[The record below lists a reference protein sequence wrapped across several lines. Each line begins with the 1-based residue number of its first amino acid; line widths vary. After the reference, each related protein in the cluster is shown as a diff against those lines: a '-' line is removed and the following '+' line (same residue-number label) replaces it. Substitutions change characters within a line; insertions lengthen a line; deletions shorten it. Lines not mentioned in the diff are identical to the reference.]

1 MSQQEQGEP
10 TRSMPAFE
18 QADSSA
24 PMTARSEAQRPGRT
38 EVPDGGAL
46 LTVIGD
52 DLEADYFI
60 LTGEEALIGRS
71 PDASVLLDDVT
82 VSRQHAKITKES
94 NGWVINDLR
103 SLNGTYLNRERVEKG
118 RLSDGDELQVGK
130 FRFVFV
136 LPEVTNG

>member
-1 MSQQEQGEP
+1 
-10 TRSMPAFE
+10 MPAFG

-24 PMTARSEAQRPGRT
+24 PVTARSQMQRAGNT

-118 RLSDGDELQVGK
+118 KLSDGDELQVGK

>member
-1 MSQQEQGEP
+1 
-10 TRSMPAFE
+10 
-18 QADSSA
+18 
-24 PMTARSEAQRPGRT
+24 MTARSEAQRPGKT

-94 NGWVINDLR
+94 NSWVINDLR

-118 RLSDGDELQVGK
+118 KLSDGDELQVGK

-136 LPEVTNG
+136 LPEVSNG